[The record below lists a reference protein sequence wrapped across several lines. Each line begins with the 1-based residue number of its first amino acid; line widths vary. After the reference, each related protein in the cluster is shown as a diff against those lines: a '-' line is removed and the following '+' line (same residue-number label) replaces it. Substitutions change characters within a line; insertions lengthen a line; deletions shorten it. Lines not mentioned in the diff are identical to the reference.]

1 MIPMIL
7 SSKEPSAIGQIVDR
21 AIEQNPHAGQIL
33 KAFKPIVARQ
43 RQLTAE
49 AKLKNIDSSAI
60 DKEKLKAGVPVI
72 RQIDLQGTDDE
83 VRQITLDLVA
93 AVKEGM
99 PALAEGLDRF
109 CDLIQNGKVS
119 PADYFKGMQGSE
131 SQVAKAWGQDLNVT
145 PSNAFFLMNLVSR
158 VVLEK
163 RADEVTKALG
173 AFAWEKGYCP
183 ICGDFPS
190 IALIEEEGGKR
201 FLHCSS
207 CGYDWRFT
215 RVICPYCEH
224 EGQQGMD
231 YYYVENKTQESAFTC
246 EKCKKYLVTL
256 YRAGHLLARDMDV
269 SAIALVHL
277 DMIMQEKGY
286 EPMTTCAWNILS

>member
-1 MIPMIL
+1 MTL
-7 SSKEPSAIGQIVDR
+7 SSKDASAIGQIVDR
-21 AIEQNPHAGQIL
+21 AIEQNPHAADIL
-33 KAFKPIVARQ
+33 NAFKPIIARQ
-43 RQLTAE
+43 RQLA
-49 AKLKNIDSSAI
+49 ADAQLKSIDCSAI
-60 DKEKLKAGVPVI
+60 DKGKLKAGVPVI
-72 RQIDLQGTDDE
+72 RQISLPGGDEDLKR
-83 VRQITLDLVA
+83 VTLEMAA

-99 PALAEGLDRF
+99 PALGEGLDHF
-109 CDLIQNGKVS
+109 CDLIQKGKIF
-119 PADYFKGMQGSE
+119 PADYFRTTEGGKNNAAE
-131 SQVAKAWGQDLNVT
+131 DWVKDLKIT
-145 PSNAFFLMNLVSR
+145 PSNASFLMHLVSR
-158 VVLEK
+158 VVLEQ
-163 RADEVTKALG
+163 RAGEITKVIG
-173 AFAWEKGYCP
+173 PFDWEKGYCP

-231 YYYVENKTQESAFTC
+231 YYYIENKTQESAFTC

-269 SAIALVHL
+269 SAIALIHL

-286 EPMTTCAWNILS
+286 EPMTVCLWNVLK